1 MKNTDINNGFMLD
14 EGKTFA
20 EWKEW
25 VRKFKPTQAK
35 AHVVQA
41 TLKNG
46 KKFDRVYGS
55 YVDAQNNAF
64 ALKQQLGAK
73 NVKMFTSVNG
83 GPLKLERSFDSAD
96 QFDADEKFFFEVL
109 AKNGRLI
116 SRIKAPETISQAIAY
131 RLADQESAKFKKPWA
146 KCRIV
151 NSKGHSFETYNR
163 NFKVNEF
170 VAKNMDSAEN
180 HPLLSRIA
188 DKYAIDAVFPTSK
201 GFANEKGLL
210 KRDTRKG
217 LKPYEVTFVVKGKDG
232 RPFNTK
238 RSKMAAS
245 LEEAKKWAQAES
257 KKYNGVTK
265 IDVKEFKDSADDF
278 ANDTLDRVKAK
289 YCLDAVGY
297 SYADLKTALS
307 MGDIKPNQRM
317 VSSVGGGM
325 AKTSKEWLDMGMKVV
340 NANKPYPL
348 DKMKKR

>member
-1 MKNTDINNGFMLD
+1 MKKTDFNSKFMID

-64 ALKQQLGAK
+64 ALKQQFGAK

-83 GPLKLERSFDSAD
+83 GPLKLERSFDSAED
-96 QFDADEKFFFEVL
+96 SSMIEGI
-109 AKNGRLI
+109 AK
-116 SRIKAPETISQAIAY
+116 
-131 RLADQESAKFKKPWA
+131 
-146 KCRIV
+146 
-151 NSKGHSFETYNR
+151 
-163 NFKVNEF
+163 
-170 VAKNMDSAEN
+170 
-180 HPLLSRIA
+180 
-188 DKYAIDAVFPTSK
+188 KYAIDAVFPTSK

-245 LEEAKKWAQAES
+245 IEEAKRWAQSES

-265 IDVKEFKDSADDF
+265 IDVKEFKDEADSIKMINAKYQSD
-278 ANDTLDRVKAK
+278 AGMTESQQKAKAAIDDCSKISTLLSKISYNGDPEVQNAVKAVQAPFK
-289 YCLDAVGY
+289 NLLVV
-297 SYADLKTALS
+297 LK
-307 MGDIKPNQRM
+307 K
-317 VSSVGGGM
+317 
-325 AKTSKEWLDMGMKVV
+325 KV
-340 NANKPYPL
+340 L
-348 DKMKKR
+348 TR